1 MLALQNLE
9 VGYGE
14 SMVVRHL
21 KIKVKENQVVCIMGR
36 NGVGKTTLLK
46 AIMGIL
52 TPNSGK
58 IIYNDDDIT
67 KKSPSY
73 RAKHGIGYVPQ
84 GREIFPKLTVY
95 ENLLIGLEASG
106 GTKQKS
112 IREDIYEYFPILKE
126 FKKRNGGDLS
136 GGQQQQLAIA
146 RALVSNPSF
155 LLLDEPTEGIQPN
168 IVLDIQNVIRDIKE
182 KSNTSMI
189 LVEQNLDYA
198 KSVADYIYVID
209 HGTIVYE
216 GTVEEINDE
225 EVYRYLSV

>member
-1 MLALQNLE
+1 MLVLKSLD

-14 SMVVRHL
+14 SMVVRDIE
-21 KIKVKENQVVCIMGR
+21 IKVKENQVVCLMGR

-46 AIMGIL
+46 AIIGIL
-52 TPNSGK
+52 SPKKGA
-58 IIYNDDDIT
+58 IIYKNDDIT
-67 KKSPSY
+67 KKSPSS
-73 RAKHGIGYVPQ
+73 RAKQGMGYVPQ

-106 GTKQKS
+106 SVKKAS
-112 IREDIYEYFPILKE
+112 ISDEIYQYFPILKD
-126 FKKRNGGDLS
+126 FKNRNGGDLS

-168 IVLDIQNVIRDIKE
+168 IVAEIQGVIRSIKE
-182 KSNTSMI
+182 RGHTSML
-189 LVEQNLDYA
+189 LVEQNLDFA

-209 HGTIVYE
+209 HGSVVYKGSVDEIVD
-216 GTVEEINDE
+216 EEI
-225 EVYRYLSV
+225 YQYLSV

>member
-1 MLALQNLE
+1 MLELENLE

-14 SMVVRHL
+14 SMVVRNIKL
-21 KIKVKENQVVCIMGR
+21 KVKESQVVCIMGR

-52 TPNSGK
+52 SPKSGSILFK
-58 IIYNDDDIT
+58 NDNIT

-73 RAKHGIGYVPQ
+73 RAIKGMGYVPQ
-84 GREIFPKLTVY
+84 GREIFPKLSVY

-106 GTKQKS
+106 GTKKNL

-126 FKKRNGGDLS
+126 FKNRNGGDLS

-168 IVLDIQNVIRDIKE
+168 IVADIQRVIRDIKE
-182 KSNTSMI
+182 KSKTSMI

-198 KSVADYIYVID
+198 KSVADYIYVVD
-209 HGTIVYE
+209 HGSIVYE
-216 GTVEEINDE
+216 SSVDEIKDE
-225 EVYRYLSV
+225 DVYRYLSV

>member
-14 SMVVRHL
+14 SMVVRR
-21 KIKVKENQVVCIMGR
+21 IQIQVKKNQVVCIMGR

-46 AIMGIL
+46 AIMGL
-52 TPNSGK
+52 LPSKSGK
-58 IIYNDDDIT
+58 ITYNEHDIT

-73 RAKHGIGYVPQ
+73 RAKRGIGYVPQ

-106 GTKQKS
+106 GLKHNS
-112 IREDIYEYFPILKE
+112 IREEIYEYFPILKE
-126 FKKRNGGDLS
+126 FRKRNGGDLS

-168 IVLDIQNVIRDIKE
+168 IVSDIQNVIRDIKE
-182 KSNTSMI
+182 KGNTSMI

-209 HGTIVYE
+209 HGSVVYE
-216 GTVEEINDE
+216 GTVEEIKDE
-225 EVYRYLSV
+225 EVYRYLSI